1 MGALTYSTRSAYDRR
16 GLNTPGGIQVPRQDV
31 SKLFRLADYVDGEGE
46 TGTGD
51 TVHSTDLTDID
62 SIVNRLRRIEGQ
74 VRGLQRM
81 VLEGRDCREQ
91 IIQVVALR
99 SAVNQVGM
107 ALIARHV
114 RCCAQDNLLSEDKL
128 PGTMESLIDLL
139 RKFC

>member
-1 MGALTYSTRSAYDRR
+1 M
-16 GLNTPGGIQVPRQDV
+16 PRQDV
-31 SKLFRLADYVDGEGE
+31 SKRFRLADYVDGEGE
-46 TGTGD
+46 TGPGD
-51 TVHSTDLTDID
+51 TVHGADLTDIE

-114 RCCAQDNLLSEDKL
+114 QCCAQDNLLSEEKL

>member
-1 MGALTYSTRSAYDRR
+1 M
-16 GLNTPGGIQVPRQDV
+16 PRQDE
-31 SKLFRLADYVDGEGE
+31 SKLFRLAVYPDGEGE
-46 TGTGD
+46 AGAGETSD
-51 TVHSTDLTDID
+51 PEDLTDIEN
-62 SIVNRLRRIEGQ
+62 IINRLKRIEGQ

-81 VLEGRDCREQ
+81 VLEGRDCMEQ
-91 IIQVVALR
+91 IIQVAALR

-114 RCCAQDNLLSEDKL
+114 RCCAEDNLMEEDKL